1 LETNTPK
8 PESKLRVLV
17 VDDEP
22 RITRFVRL
30 SLTSQGFEVLVA
42 SSGEEGLRMA
52 AAEKPDLMI
61 LDIFMPGIDGFGVLQ
76 KLRASEENNGSH
88 LPVIVFSA
96 RASVAE
102 EATRLGATDFIS
114 KPFVPEEMAEKIRA
128 AIKVNR

>member
-1 LETNTPK
+1 
-8 PESKLRVLV
+8 
-17 VDDEP
+17 
-22 RITRFVRL
+22 
-30 SLTSQGFEVLVA
+30 
-42 SSGEEGLRMA
+42 MA
-52 AAEKPDLMI
+52 DAEKPDLMI